1 MPRSKAAVKAPEP
14 TEPTTQA
21 FVNGEVVEVPV
32 SAIIFD
38 PGAFGDPRDAF
49 TADGALF
56 HVRRGTLN
64 PCFIPRLFPRSDGR
78 FAILGVIRRL
88 CHGTQTSTVKP
99 IASVC
104 AHGAKIILKQERF
117 RLPSNAQEQKGFHSP

>member
-14 TEPTTQA
+14 VDPTTLA
-21 FVNGEVVEVPV
+21 FVNGAVVEVPV

-38 PGAFGDPRDAF
+38 PGAFPDSRDAF

-64 PCFIPRLFPRSDGR
+64 PFFIPRLFPRSDGR
-78 FAILGVIRRL
+78 FAMLGVIRR
-88 CHGTQTSTVKP
+88 P
-99 IASVC
+99 
-104 AHGAKIILKQERF
+104 
-117 RLPSNAQEQKGFHSP
+117 